1 VGSQSEEAEHP
12 PPAHV
17 RGPHNPAHG
26 LSRRSGGERHRWRP
40 QKCPAATWLIQHTGD
55 AMVPAMIVMLVAA
68 VTPPAVR
75 RTPDTA
81 GRPLR

>member
-17 RGPHNPAHG
+17 GGPHNPAHG

-40 QKCPAATWLIQHTGD
+40 QKCPAATWLIQHTGGRDGPCHDRD
-55 AMVPAMIVMLVAA
+55 AGGRGDAPGREA
-68 VTPPAVR
+68 
-75 RTPDTA
+75 DT
-81 GRPLR
+81 